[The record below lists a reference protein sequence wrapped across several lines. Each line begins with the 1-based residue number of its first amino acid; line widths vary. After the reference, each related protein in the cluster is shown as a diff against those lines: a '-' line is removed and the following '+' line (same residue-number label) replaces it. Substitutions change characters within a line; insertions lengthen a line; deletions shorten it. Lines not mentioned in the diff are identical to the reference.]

1 MGFSWQEYWSGLPFP
16 PPSKLDNKAL
26 QQVIVSLWHMLHV
39 ISTYTISLA
48 IAGLLVLPI
57 FSSYCL
63 FLESI
68 DFISFMLFSPNAWH
82 SINGFHFIFL

>member
-48 IAGLLVLPI
+48 IAGHLVLPI
-57 FSSYCL
+57 FSSGNIVYFWKVSIL
-63 FLESI
+63 FRLCY
-68 DFISFMLFSPNAWH
+68 FSPMPG
-82 SINGFHFIFL
+82 IQ